1 MSHTARIP
9 MTLVIKYKEEGASR
23 GTKHFTLDE
32 IANII
37 NLYVESMDKDDLD
50 ILHYHWEAN
59 YSVDEGSV
67 RPPQGVK
74 A

>member
-1 MSHTARIP
+1 MSHTVRIP
-9 MTLVIKYKEEGASR
+9 MTLVIKYGEKGASR

-59 YSVDEGSV
+59 YSVYEGSV
-67 RPPQGVK
+67 RPPRGIK